1 MKVRSLIHAPHV
13 GVSYGKLYTIDAG
26 VDHDA
31 QQVTIIDDDG
41 ESHSMTGKAFEYV
54 PDDVTLTL
62 NAKEADALAWLL
74 NRPKLPVYSQMRDTL
89 QGISDQLLLARL
101 DA

>member
-54 PDDVTLTL
+54 PRCKAFPINCYWRGSTHEH
-62 NAKEADALAWLL
+62 A
-74 NRPKLPVYSQMRDTL
+74 P
-89 QGISDQLLLARL
+89 
-101 DA
+101 